1 MRRELNQRQSK
12 IIPRRATQR
21 RRGFHK
27 IKNLTKE
34 KRMRKLLLIATFGL
48 ALAMLSRAALSNYKT
63 FTATNTVL
71 KPAQINIPADPNSE
85 IRVVDVSW
93 FSDTNNAALVFTT
106 GSTPFTQTITNMATS
121 SVTNQISGTNGLSP
135 NCLAILQHNGVC
147 YTNTITA
154 WNQSTNFGPYMGTNI
169 VLATGGWGVIA
180 SPGDSIYVM
189 GQSTATRYV
198 GATTN
203 ATDGDAIYVG
213 NYGRPVTVLL
223 SPVSAFNSLNVS
235 VHYDSN

>member
-1 MRRELNQRQSK
+1 MK
-12 IIPRRATQR
+12 
-21 RRGFHK
+21 
-27 IKNLTKE
+27 
-34 KRMRKLLLIATFGL
+34 KLLLIVTVGL
-48 ALAMLSRAALSNYKT
+48 ALVMPSRATLPNYRT
-63 FTATNTVL
+63 FTATNSAL

-85 IRVVDVSW
+85 IRIVDVSW

-121 SVTNQISGTNGLSP
+121 SVTNQISGTNGLAP
-135 NCLAILQHNGVC
+135 GQVLVLQHSGIC
-147 YTNTITA
+147 YTNTVITF
-154 WNQSTNFGPYMGTNI
+154 NQSTNTASPYQGTNV

-180 SPGDSIYVM
+180 SVGDSIYVM
-189 GQSTATRYV
+189 GQSPATRFI

-203 ATDGDAIYVG
+203 AFDGDAIYVG